1 MNLKRKKILVLGSKG
16 FLGKRVCRLFIKKKI
31 KYVSSNRKDCDLAN
45 SQDVEKYIKNKKPHI
60 VINCAAFV
68 GGIHFSRLY
77 PYDVLFKNITLSTN
91 IINAC
96 HKAKVEKI
104 VNISSAC
111 VYSDLLNGPFRET
124 QIWDKPMHQSVR
136 YYGLSKQYSFMA
148 AEALSKQSNTKMIN
162 LIPANLY
169 GPGDK
174 FDKNLSHVASAMISK
189 LYDAKKKNK
198 NFVEFYGTGKT
209 VREFLHVDDFAEAI
223 ILATKSYKEI
233 EPLNIGNG
241 TGISIKNLF
250 KVINS
255 YIKFDGKVIW
265 NKKYPDGAK
274 YKVMNNNKMIKKLKW
289 RPKIPF
295 EDGISNTIKE
305 FSKNYER

>member
-1 MNLKRKKILVLGSKG
+1 MQIIK
-16 FLGKRVCRLFIKKKI
+16 KKKI
-31 KYVSSNRKDCDLAN
+31 KFISSNRKSCDLTN
-45 SQDVEKYIKNKKPHI
+45 SQHIERYIKKKKPHI

-77 PYDVLFKNITLSTN
+77 PYDVLFKNISLATN
-91 IINAC
+91 IIDAC
-96 HKAKVEKI
+96 KKANVKKI

-111 VYSDLLNGPFRET
+111 IYSDLLNGPFRET
-124 QIWDKPMHQSVR
+124 QIWDKPMHHSVK

-148 AEALSKQSNTKMIN
+148 AEALSKQSKTKIIN

-198 NFVEFYGTGKT
+198 SFVEFYGTGKT

-223 ILATKSYKEI
+223 ILATKSYNET

-241 TGISIKNLF
+241 TGISIKYLF
-250 KVINS
+250 KIINS
-255 YIKFDGKVIW
+255 YIRFNGKIIW

-274 YKVMNNNKMIKKLKW
+274 YKVMNNSKMIKKLKW
-289 RPKIPF
+289 KPKILF
-295 EDGISNTIKE
+295 EEGISNTIKE
-305 FSKNYER
+305 FAKHYEG